1 MIEFVEIRRRKYSGF
16 VALLIVELLKTLFQP
31 GQLLI
36 VFCNFA
42 EDFKARKMKTM
53 HKITGCLL
61 LAAVLGFCNCGPKLP
76 ELPVEEVKPYFA
88 DAAKTKAIDT
98 AFYEVKDAKGNKLGT
113 VLYSSPYS
121 DEVKGFNGP
130 TPLLIALNA
139 EGRIK
144 NIVLLENQETPKF
157 AKHVEDG
164 GLYEAWNGL
173 TAEEALG
180 KEVDAISGA
189 TYTSNGVKNSLKAR
203 LEAYQRQLKK

>member
-1 MIEFVEIRRRKYSGF
+1 
-16 VALLIVELLKTLFQP
+16 
-31 GQLLI
+31 
-36 VFCNFA
+36 
-42 EDFKARKMKTM
+42 MKTM

-61 LAAVLGFCNCGPKLP
+61 LAAALGFCNCGPKLP
-76 ELPVEEVKPYFA
+76 ELPVAEVKPYFA

-130 TPLLIALNA
+130 TPLLIALDA

-144 NIVLLENQETPKF
+144 NVVLLENQETPKF
-157 AKHVEDG
+157 AQHVADG
-164 GLYEAWNGL
+164 GLFEAWNGL
-173 TAEEALG
+173 TPDEALG
-180 KEVDAISGA
+180 KQVDAVSGA